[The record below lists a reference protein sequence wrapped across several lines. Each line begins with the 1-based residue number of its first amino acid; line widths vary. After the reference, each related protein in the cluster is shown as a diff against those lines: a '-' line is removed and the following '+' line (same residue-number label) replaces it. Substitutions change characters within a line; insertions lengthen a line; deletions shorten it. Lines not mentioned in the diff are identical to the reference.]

1 MGELEKLRFAA
12 GLARDGRRSAVN
24 PPATV
29 PRDTAAPRVL
39 RARPLR
45 PCAKMRKSS
54 LFPNFAPCAIS
65 SPARPLARSPARPLA
80 RSHSSA
86 PTRATLEEWFP
97 GGGSCER
104 KGQYS
109 PARCQQ
115 KCFGVRREASAP
127 RRFRRVLRVWSRIRP
142 PADNPQSGVALTL
155 ATALQSLRRKPPAEN
170 FPRLISAD

>member
-65 SPARPLARSPARPLA
+65 SPARPLARS
-80 RSHSSA
+80 HSSA

-115 KCFGVRREASAP
+115 KLWNGRILRW
-127 RRFRRVLRVWSRIRP
+127 RVGLKKHCHSERSFAVG
-142 PADNPQSGVALTL
+142 AGGGETQ
-155 ATALQSLRRKPPAEN
+155 
-170 FPRLISAD
+170 